1 MSIEAWMI
9 LGVLGMITFAFA
21 YLSVKI
27 SNIND
32 ELVRLNNKMNYLSC
46 CIDRVNRDTDQMM
59 LKWFNVSRN
68 MNEIKDCVECIEE
81 CLSDI
86 TDALEEEEEEDLDIH
101 MITREEFYCERGEY
115 MHQHLVYNEEK
126 EIVHL
131 EGNED
136 IVFEEYPALIGDGL
150 RFFGVHGKEP
160 HIIYIRNEKFKC
172 DFEVTRIYAK
182 KV

>member
-9 LGVLGMITFAFA
+9 LGFGVAILIV
-21 YLSVKI
+21 LSVLAYVV
-27 SNIND
+27 SSINYIL
-32 ELVRLNNKMNYLSC
+32 ERLNNEMRYQSSRLNLLNSES
-46 CIDRVNRDTDQMM
+46 DVMM
-59 LKWFNVSRN
+59 RKWFNVSRN
-68 MNEIKDCVECIEE
+68 MNEIKDCVEGIEE
-81 CLSDI
+81 CLSAI
-86 TDALEEEEEEDLDIH
+86 TDALEEEEEEDLDIY

-150 RFFGVHGKEP
+150 RFFGVRGKEP
-160 HIIYIRNEKFKC
+160 HILYIRNEKFKC
-172 DFEVTRIYAK
+172 DFEVTRIFAK
-182 KV
+182 KE